1 MGAAERAGTLD
12 SGQRHSHAHADSNS
26 NAHSDSNC
34 HANSDPNGNA
44 DSHSSSWRRRLM
56 RSGLEFHS
64 CLLQYLNHNL

>member
-1 MGAAERAGTLD
+1 MGKSQWRAD
-12 SGQRHSHAHADSNS
+12 AYP
-26 NAHSDSNC
+26 DSNC

-64 CLLQYLNHNL
+64 CVLQYLNHIL